1 MKILLLNGSPH
12 ERGCTYTALSQ
23 MRDTFETE
31 GAQADIFWI
40 GRKSVYSCIDCG
52 KCAGSG
58 LCAFDDRVNDFLKIA
73 GDYDGFIF
81 GSPVH
86 YAGAAGALTAFMGRA
101 FFADVHGGKSR
112 FYLKPAATV
121 VSARRAGTTA
131 AIDQLNKR
139 LSWLILFQR
148 IIRKIMGNVR
158 NSMWKAATR
167 ASLTKKPIKRYCK
180 NTGDGKQKDCGS
192 MGNTPS
198 PAVLSVE
205 NAGRIIPT
213 DCVEKRSMR
222 GCV

>member
-1 MKILLLNGSPH
+1 MDVYQMKILLLNGSPH

-40 GRKSVYSCIDCG
+40 GRKPVYSCIDCG

-86 YAGAAGALTAFMGRA
+86 YAGAA
-101 FFADVHGGKSR
+101 
-112 FYLKPAATV
+112 ATV

-131 AIDQLNKR
+131 AIDRLNKR